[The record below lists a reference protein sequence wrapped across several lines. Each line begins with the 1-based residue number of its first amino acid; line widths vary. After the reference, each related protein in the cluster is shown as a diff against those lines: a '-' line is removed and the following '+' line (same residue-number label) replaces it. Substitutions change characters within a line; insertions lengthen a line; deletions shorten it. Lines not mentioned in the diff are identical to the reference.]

1 MKHLISL
8 LCLLTIA
15 CNHHKNLVDTE
26 NFVVDYDRDS
36 IFYLLDVKEDDHNS
50 KEKLLVTRQIMAG
63 DSIFGY
69 NGLQQNRDRAWDF
82 YYANGEE
89 SRFRPRYL
97 YTIFIEEDNVYKE
110 ILQIG
115 YVELQYTIIL
125 RQGYVYDRFNNRPE
139 DCCSQGQYLRIM
151 RMNEN
156 DMNSKSINVC
166 YNNGRWNVFSEEEI
180 KVDYFNEKQ
189 DRKVQY
195 YIDSTCAGAEEINN
209 VYDLSI
215 DDGF

>member
-15 CNHHKNLVDTE
+15 CNHHKTLVDTE

-50 KEKLLVTRQIMAG
+50 KEKLLVTRQIIAG

-82 YYANGEE
+82 YYANGEK

-110 ILQIG
+110 IVQIG

-125 RQGYVYDRFNNRPE
+125 RQGYVYERFNNRPE

-209 VYDLSI
+209 VYDLS
-215 DDGF
+215 DGF